1 MKMTSEQERL
11 AFLEARDGKEATRAW
26 AIRTLTLYKS
36 ARKTPYGKAYRR
48 TLVESLADLRAYSR
62 KEP

>member
-1 MKMTSEQERL
+1 MTSEQARL

-26 AIRTLTLYKS
+26 ATRALGLYKS
-36 ARKTPYGKAYRR
+36 ARKTPYGKVYRR
-48 TLVESLADLRAYSR
+48 TLVESMTTLRAHAR

>member
-11 AFLEARDGKEATRAW
+11 AFLEARDGREATRAW

-36 ARKTPYGKAYRR
+36 ARKTPYGKAYKRP
-48 TLVESLADLRAYSR
+48 LVESMATLRAYIR
-62 KEP
+62 N